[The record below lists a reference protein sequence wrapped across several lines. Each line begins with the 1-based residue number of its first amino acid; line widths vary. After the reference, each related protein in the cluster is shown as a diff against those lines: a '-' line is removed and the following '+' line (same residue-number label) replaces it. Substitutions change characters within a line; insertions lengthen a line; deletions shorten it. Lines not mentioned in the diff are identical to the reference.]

1 MPMPLL
7 RNLLLLV
14 LCVFGPACGKEIP
27 GRPPAKDYAR
37 LIEPLIDPAKLATL
51 GDRGANPRVQKAVA
65 ILWAAKQDG
74 QDPGKVAAEV
84 VIRIGWAGTA
94 KGNMTAYA
102 LVRNLTII
110 ERLGADTPADIEAMK
125 RGKAPTVRKGP
136 YSGDIVSVDHIV
148 PRAVAPEL
156 DNVIAN
162 LEFMPLKLN
171 QSKKDH
177 IGDRQVSVAKAL
189 RDAGLLSEDGLKR
202 VMLLGNPSTT
212 QTHD

>member
-1 MPMPLL
+1 MPLL
-7 RNLLLLV
+7 RNLLVLL
-14 LCVFGPACGKEIP
+14 LCAFVPACGKTAP
-27 GRPPAKDYAR
+27 GKPPAKDYAR

-51 GDRGANPRVQKAVA
+51 GDRGANSRVQKAVA

-74 QDPGKVAAEV
+74 QEPGKVAADAV
-84 VIRIGWAGTA
+84 ALIGWAGTS
-94 KGNMTAYA
+94 KGSMTADA

-110 ERLGADTPADIEAMK
+110 ERLGADTPADIELMK

-148 PRAVAPEL
+148 PRAVTPEL

-189 RDAGLLSEDGLKR
+189 RGAGLLSEEGLKR
-202 VMLLGNPSTT
+202 VLLLGKNSPNN
-212 QTHD
+212 